1 MVLFLFYSVF
11 ITDSIT
17 QQEIFIT
24 DLQKPKPFVSID
36 IVIVYILGLL
46 LLLFVLLLLT
56 LQLLNSFLTL
66 VVVKEGVLRFLGNR
80 LTSGKTT
87 SRRPLFPRG

>member
-1 MVLFLFYSVF
+1 MLESR
-11 ITDSIT
+11 DC
-17 QQEIFIT
+17 
-24 DLQKPKPFVSID
+24 DLNHRQHNSTGNLYYRLAKTKPFVSID